1 MADIE
6 IRQESPTAFYIKVHE
21 TDNVA
26 IIVND
31 NGLKAG
37 TRFPD
42 GLELIEHIPRGHKV
56 ALVDIPVHGE
66 IVRYGEVIGYAV
78 RDIHA
83 AAGLMNQWLS
93 CPRLR
98 RWRRCRWQLKCL
110 SRYRLSRV
118 IPSKV
123 TAMLTVAL
131 APESAR
137 HLHQRALRG
146 GRGGLCSENH

>member
-42 GLELIEHIPRGHKV
+42 GLELIEHIPQG
-56 ALVDIPVHGE
+56 
-66 IVRYGEVIGYAV
+66 
-78 RDIHA
+78 
-83 AAGLMNQWLS
+83 S
-93 CPRLR
+93 
-98 RWRRCRWQLKCL
+98 
-110 SRYRLSRV
+110 
-118 IPSKV
+118 
-123 TAMLTVAL
+123 
-131 APESAR
+131 
-137 HLHQRALRG
+137 
-146 GRGGLCSENH
+146 

>member
-42 GLELIEHIPRGHKV
+42 GLELIEHIPQGHKV

-78 RDIHA
+78 RDI
-83 AAGLMNQWLS
+83 
-93 CPRLR
+93 PRGSWIDESMVELP
-98 RWRRCRWQLKCL
+98 K
-110 SRYRLSRV
+110 
-118 IPSKV
+118 
-123 TAMLTVAL
+123 
-131 APESAR
+131 APPLET
-137 HLHQRALRG
+137 LP
-146 GRGGLCSENH
+146 EKFEP